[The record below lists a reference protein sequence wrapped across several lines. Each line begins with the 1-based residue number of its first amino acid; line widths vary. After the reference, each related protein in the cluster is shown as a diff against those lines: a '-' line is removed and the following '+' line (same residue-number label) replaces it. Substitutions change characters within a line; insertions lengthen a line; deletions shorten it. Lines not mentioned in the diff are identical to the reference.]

1 MAIDKK
7 IKQDEIAVAK
17 VKKLKLSRFRN
28 YLTLDLKSSL
38 QHNIIVIT
46 GKNGSG
52 KTNILEAIS
61 LLSPGKGIRGCK
73 LSDISNEGVVSSC
86 WHIESEIA
94 SFYGHERI
102 ETWLDPQS
110 SEDGRSK
117 RYVKVNDQNI
127 KTQAELT
134 KLLTISWIIPQMDQL
149 FISGASTR
157 RKFLDRI
164 VQNFEPSHTKHLMT
178 YEHSMKE
185 RARLLKDKNY
195 DINWIS
201 ALENNMAEIAIPIAA
216 SRVQAVEYI
225 EEIMDEINHPFPKAR
240 MVVSG
245 EIESKVHKVP
255 AVQLGGEFREILQ
268 KNRGLDAATGRT
280 NVGVHKSDLLVYYK
294 DKNLQAD
301 KCSTGEQKS
310 LLLSIFLAE
319 VFAQIKWR
327 AQTPILLLD
336 EVLAHLDENRR
347 DTLCQIIKDTKAQA
361 WITGTESE
369 TFVPIKN
376 ESQFFKI
383 ENSQLISV

>member
-1 MAIDKK
+1 MLSKDI
-7 IKQDEIAVAK
+7 IVTK
-17 VKKLKLSRFRN
+17 VKTLKLSSFRN
-28 YLTLDLKSSL
+28 YLALDLKPQS

-73 LSDISNEGVVSSC
+73 LSDISNDSKNSC
-86 WHIESEIA
+86 WHIEADIDG
-94 SFYGHERI
+94 FYGHEQI
-102 ETWLDPQS
+102 ETWLDPQAL
-110 SEDGRSK
+110 EDGRSK
-117 RYVKVNDQNI
+117 RHVKINDQNI

-134 KLLTISWIIPQMDQL
+134 KLLTISWITPQMDQL

-164 VQNFEPSHTKHLMT
+164 VQNFEPSHAKHIMA
-178 YEHSMKE
+178 YEHAMRE

-201 ALENNMAEIAIPIAA
+201 VLENNMAEVAIPISA
-216 SRVQAVEYI
+216 SRVQTVEYI
-225 EEIMDEINHPFPKAR
+225 EEIMGEIDHPFPKAR
-240 MVVSG
+240 MIVDG
-245 EIESKVHKVP
+245 DIESKMHKVP
-255 AVQLGGEFREILQ
+255 AVQLEDEFRRSLQ
-268 KNRGLDAATGRT
+268 KNRGLDSATGRT
-280 NVGVHKSDLLVYYK
+280 NVGIHKSDLLVYYK

-327 AQTPILLLD
+327 GQTPILLLD

-347 DTLCQIIKDTKAQA
+347 DILCQIIKDTKAQT

-369 TFVPIKN
+369 IFVPIKN
-376 ESQFFKI
+376 DSQFFKI
-383 ENSQLISV
+383 DDSKLISV

>member
-1 MAIDKK
+1 MTTHKK
-7 IKQDEIAVAK
+7 IKPEDIAVAK
-17 VKKLKLSRFRN
+17 VQKLKLSSFRN
-28 YLTLDLKSSL
+28 YLSIELKPLS
-38 QHNIIVIT
+38 QYNNIIIT
-46 GKNGSG
+46 GRNGSG

-73 LSDISNEGVVSSC
+73 LSEISNDTTQGSC
-86 WHIESEIA
+86 WHIDAEIA

-102 ETWLDPQS
+102 ETWLDPQAL
-110 SEDGRSK
+110 EDGRSK
-117 RYVKVNDQNI
+117 RQVKVNDQSI

-134 KLLTISWIIPQMDQL
+134 KLLTISWITPQMDQL

-164 VQNFEPSHTKHLMT
+164 VQNFEPSHAKHLMA
-178 YEHSMKE
+178 YEHAMRE

-195 DINWIS
+195 DINWLS
-201 ALENNMAEIAIPIAA
+201 VLENNMAEVAIPIAA
-216 SRVQAVEYI
+216 SRVQTAEYV
-225 EEIMDEINHPFPKAR
+225 EEIMGEIDHPFPKAR
-240 MVVSG
+240 MVVDG
-245 EIESKVHKVP
+245 EIESKMHKVP
-255 AVQLGGEFREILQ
+255 AVQLEDEFRGSLQ
-268 KNRGLDAATGRT
+268 KNRGLDAAIGRT

-294 DKNLQAD
+294 GKNLQAD

-347 DTLCQIIKDTKAQA
+347 DILCQVIKDTKAQT

-369 TFVPIKN
+369 IFTPIKN

-383 ENSQLISV
+383 ENSKLISV